1 MDHLGSIWNL
11 WKSSEVKVNERNS
24 KNLFGFE
31 NKRNVRRKIISPCM
45 ILKRKDNRNGHGSGT
60 NKEIE
65 RKREK
70 NKKEK

>member
-45 ILKRKDNRNGHGSGT
+45 ILKRKDNRNDHGSGT

-65 RKREK
+65 RIREK